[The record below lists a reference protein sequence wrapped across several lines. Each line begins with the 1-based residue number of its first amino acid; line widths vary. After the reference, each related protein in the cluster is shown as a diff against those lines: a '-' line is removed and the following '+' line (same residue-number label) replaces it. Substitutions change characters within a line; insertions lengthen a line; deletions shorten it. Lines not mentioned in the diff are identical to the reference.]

1 MEEKGQPEYTEKN
14 PRSTG
19 ETNISSLRYNKRRTP
34 KTQILYSG
42 GGGGGRGGCGRG
54 LIESYS
60 YMTLFGGNQ
69 RLLELIIFQFSS
81 SIVLNSLLR
90 RTVVEKHD

>member
-34 KTQILYSG
+34 KTQNPLFVRG
-42 GGGGGRGGCGRG
+42 GGGGCGRG